1 MNLVMAQFKPHNYD
15 IIVQDILFNYYLG
28 YDYPNLTQN
37 TSTLMW
43 KVLNEMKEEEKISLI
58 DRIKLRL
65 GMHVPM
71 SRFKKA
77 FFTGVLM
84 YEGFEVKMIENN
96 ESLSKFYGDSWE
108 QIEVSSGKE
117 TVLYAKLYH
126 KRFTKIPSALEERR
140 MITGN
145 LVIEDVFVK
154 DSETVTYENLLH
166 FIQALEILRW
176 KKS

>member
-1 MNLVMAQFKPHNYD
+1 MNSVMTKFKPSSYGTIAQN
-15 IIVQDILFNYYLG
+15 ILFNYYLG
-28 YDYPNLTQN
+28 FTYPNPNQN
-37 TSTLMW
+37 RNTLMW

-58 DRIKLRL
+58 DQIKLRL

-84 YEGFEVKMIENN
+84 YEGFDVKMIENN
-96 ESLSKFYGDSWE
+96 ESLSKYYGDSWE
-108 QIEVSSGKE
+108 QIEASNGYE

-154 DSETVTYENLLH
+154 DSEAVTYENLLD
-166 FIQALEILRW
+166 FIQTLEILRW

>member
-1 MNLVMAQFKPHNYD
+1 M
-15 IIVQDILFNYYLG
+15 
-28 YDYPNLTQN
+28 YPGSNQN
-37 TSTLMW
+37 NNTLMW

-65 GMHVPM
+65 GMYVPM

-108 QIEVSSGKE
+108 QIEVSNGKE

-126 KRFTKIPSALEERR
+126 KRFTKIPSVLEERR
-140 MITGN
+140 MITRD
-145 LVIEDVFVK
+145 LVIEDAFVK
-154 DSETVTYENLLH
+154 DSETVTYDNLLD
-166 FIQALEILRW
+166 FIKALEILRW